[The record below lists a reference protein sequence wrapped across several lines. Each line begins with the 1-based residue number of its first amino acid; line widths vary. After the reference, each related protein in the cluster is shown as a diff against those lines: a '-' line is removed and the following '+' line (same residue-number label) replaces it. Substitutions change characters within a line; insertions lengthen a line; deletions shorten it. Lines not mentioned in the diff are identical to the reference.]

1 MGFMYARDYRAS
13 LPSVDNEEFLEP
25 REIALSNRR
34 KTSAILV
41 VIEEVTMTLDKGKL
55 APVTTGPRAV
65 YGREVEIEFVGEGR
79 SLSRGLRR
87 SHEWIRQE
95 CSTADAEIRGGHWL
109 IMADFPFAA
118 CRRYERVEFRPARTD
133 ATHDQYW
140 ATYDEKLTEAKKARR
155 PDLVTHALE
164 LLEASTVLAK
174 DPFNTGAKRLA
185 CISIPS
191 QPFDE
196 DRKGPRRMPSLPD
209 GGVDGWAFGLCH
221 DAHEVH
227 RRARLDL
234 FELLHEEA
242 KRQAR
247 EDGEPNAVAPE
258 LRFAY
263 PPKKVDVGG
272 LRLTGPT
279 LAKVEELANHAVW
292 QAVAGLDPTEAMP
305 KNRLVAE
312 VAWWRLNDLLYNMQR
327 RVETANKR

>member
-1 MGFMYARDYRAS
+1 MGYLFARDYRAS
-13 LPSVDNEEFLEP
+13 LPVVDYEEFLEP
-25 REIALSNRR
+25 REIALSNKR
-34 KTSAILV
+34 KTTAVLV
-41 VIEEVTMTLDKGKL
+41 VIEEVEVTLGNGKH
-55 APVTTGPRAV
+55 ARKTTGPRAV
-65 YGREVEIEFVGEGR
+65 YGREVEIEVVGERR

-95 CSTADAEIRGGHWL
+95 CSTTDAEIQAGHWL

-118 CRRYERVEFRPARTD
+118 CRRYERVEFRPARTH
-133 ATHDQYW
+133 ATNDHYW

-155 PDLVTHALE
+155 SDLVTYALE
-164 LLEASTVLAK
+164 LIEDPTVLAK

-191 QPFDE
+191 EPFGE
-196 DRKGPRRMPSLPD
+196 EPTGPRRMQSLPN
-209 GGVDGWAFGLCH
+209 GELSGWAFGLCH
-221 DAHEVH
+221 DAQAIF

-234 FELLHEEA
+234 VERLDEEA

-279 LAKVEELANHAVW
+279 LAQVEELANHAVW
-292 QAVAGLDPTEAMP
+292 QAVAGLDPTEVMP

-312 VAWWRLNDLLYNMQR
+312 VAWRRLNDLLYNMQR
-327 RVETANKR
+327 RVETADKP